1 MIWSKILTGGISIN
15 TKKIKM
21 KIIFVLASL
30 IASVAMYAQSD
41 FSGKWKLNLDRSEF
55 NETPGAPAAPKLV
68 VEQKAG
74 MITLQRNDRAKETLK
89 IDSTASIEIKE
100 GENKTKVSMKLS
112 ADKKGLV
119 ETRVY
124 TYPESETAIVA
135 TKKIRT
141 WTLSADKKVLTI
153 TDQIEA
159 SNGDNYLMV
168 LVYEKE

>member
-1 MIWSKILTGGISIN
+1 
-15 TKKIKM
+15 
-21 KIIFVLASL
+21 
-30 IASVAMYAQSD
+30 
-41 FSGKWKLNLDRSEF
+41 
-55 NETPGAPAAPKLV
+55 
-68 VEQKAG
+68 
-74 MITLQRNDRAKETLK
+74 
-89 IDSTASIEIKE
+89 
-100 GENKTKVSMKLS
+100 MKLS